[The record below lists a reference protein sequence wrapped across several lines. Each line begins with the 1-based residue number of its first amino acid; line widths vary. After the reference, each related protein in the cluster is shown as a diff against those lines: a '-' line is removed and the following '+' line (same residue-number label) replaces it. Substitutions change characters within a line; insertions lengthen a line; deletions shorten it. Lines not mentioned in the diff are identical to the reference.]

1 MLTKHILTC
10 SVRPSELAVE
20 TAQVR
25 VRALQS
31 FQLPFSAEASHVIFA
46 IDPSTVM

>member
-20 TAQVR
+20 TAR

-31 FQLPFSAEASHVIFA
+31 FQLSLSAEASHVIFA